1 MLGYIGELIREG
13 KGQVQ
18 WLTAVV
24 TAGALQIDSIVTVY
38 AEGRRR
44 GGGRDRSEEDDGGRE
59 GGRGIDLDNL
69 LLEIDSD
76 SDNNKSFTEEGMN
89 IN

>member
-1 MLGYIGELIREG
+1 MLKDGG
-13 KGQVQ
+13 
-18 WLTAVV
+18 
-24 TAGALQIDSIVTVY
+24 S
-38 AEGRRR
+38 R

-76 SDNNKSFTEEGMN
+76 NNNNKSFTEEGMN

>member
-38 AEGRRR
+38 AEGRKR
-44 GGGRDRSEEDDGGRE
+44 GRE
-59 GGRGIDLDNL
+59 GNRSG
-69 LLEIDSD
+69 
-76 SDNNKSFTEEGMN
+76 
-89 IN
+89 